1 MTRSVFVCYAL
12 EGEHLAQLRT
22 RLELITL
29 GALDAGAT
37 TYAHIR
43 DEQNWN
49 TEGASVKRVLAAAF
63 KRITLAD
70 AVLLDLTTSAG
81 SKRVGLNIEAG
92 YAKALGKPILALWH
106 VSERPNMTADLAD
119 FERSYDDLTDLRL
132 ATCRLLS
139 ELGDAS
145 AGWDGRST
153 SVS

>member
-12 EGEHLAQLRT
+12 EGEHLALLRT

-29 GALDAGAT
+29 GARDAGAT

-43 DEQNWN
+43 DEQHWN
-49 TEGASVKRVLAAAF
+49 TQGASIKRVLDAAF
-63 KRITLAD
+63 THISMAD

-106 VSERPNMTADLAD
+106 VSERPNMTTDLAD
-119 FERSYDDLTDLRL
+119 FERSYADLTDLRGV
-132 ATCRLLS
+132 TYQLLS
-139 ELGDAS
+139 ELGDAL
-145 AGWDGRST
+145 AGRDGRST
-153 SVS
+153 SVG